1 MELLHFRTIDT
12 IFFKIVFIIFNLKA
26 ETLLSLLFHRL
37 KFEYEIGLNH
47 HVDSPIRILGWKFGF
62 ILLCNCLFEQIIY

>member
-37 KFEYEIGLNH
+37 KFEYESTLHGGNI
-47 HVDSPIRILGWKFGF
+47 K
-62 ILLCNCLFEQIIY
+62 